1 MSAKRRKIVPG
12 HLLLISA
19 FSVIALLPMIFFG
32 VASSNDFA
40 QNFQRAAIIHDS
52 VASGSLSPPF
62 GAQTNGGLGDLAVR
76 FYPPMVYY
84 VLSAS
89 TFLAGEWYFGTL
101 ITYLLLFFAS
111 GLGVYLWA
119 LEAFS
124 AKTAII
130 AAGIFTFAPYH
141 LNVIY
146 NNGLI
151 AEFAALAVIPFCFL
165 FAARTISMRSVAS
178 IIGLSVSYALLILTH
193 LPSTIIVSICLAI
206 YSGMLIAR
214 QRLFAPLA
222 RLAIAVAFSAAASS
236 FYWVRMAPEIAWVK
250 HSGPEY
256 FSGIYD
262 YRRNFVFAPQNFFG
276 LGDDQLNLWL
286 ADLMLLAIILVTVP
300 SFYLFFKKHKKLST
314 PQIVLTVLFV
324 FSIFM
329 ATPPSGLV
337 WEYLPFLQRIQF
349 PWRWLGIISVVGS
362 LLGSYGLANFSSDQ
376 KHRIPVLA
384 TILFTIFLAF
394 FAFTSAFLVKGS
406 HYIPREE
413 FNSQI
418 SDLAAADS
426 YIGWLPIWASD
437 IPEKVSERVRTSGR
451 SVDIIEWTA
460 ANRSFLIGNGN
471 RGEAEIGTYFYPR
484 WQASVNR
491 NDVPVKYNSAGLIVI
506 DIPEGPAR
514 VNLTFREPAYI
525 TFAQIL
531 SVAIWFALLTTIMV
545 FLIKSLTE
553 RTRKTN

>member
-1 MSAKRRKIVPG
+1 M
-12 HLLLISA
+12 LISA
-19 FSVIALLPMIFFG
+19 FSVIATLPMILFG

-52 VASGSLSPPF
+52 IASGSLSPPF

-89 TFLAGEWYFGTL
+89 AFLAGEWYFGTL
-101 ITYLLLFFAS
+101 IAYLLLFFAS

-141 LNVIY
+141 INVVF

-151 AEFAALAVIPFCFL
+151 AEFAAFAVIPFCFL
-165 FAARTISMRSVAS
+165 FAARTISAKNVAS
-178 IIGLSVSYALLILTH
+178 ILGLTVSYALLILTH

-206 YSGMLIAR
+206 YSGMLIPR
-214 QRLFAPLA
+214 TRLFAPLA
-222 RLAIAVAFSAAASS
+222 RLGIAVALSAAASS
-236 FYWVRMAPEIAWVK
+236 FYWVRMAPEIGWVK
-250 HSGPEY
+250 HSGSEY
-256 FSGIYD
+256 FSGIYG
-262 YRRNFVFAPQNFFG
+262 YRRNFVLAPQNFFG

-286 ADLMLLAIILVTVP
+286 ADLMLLAIILIAVP
-300 SFYLFFKKHKKLST
+300 SFYFFFKKHKKLST

-349 PWRWLGIISVVGS
+349 PWRWLGIITVVGS
-362 LLGSYGLANFSSDQ
+362 LIGSYGLVNFSSHQ
-376 KHRIPVLA
+376 KQRIPVLA
-384 TILFTIFLAF
+384 TIVFAIFLSF
-394 FAFTSAFLVKGS
+394 FAFMSAFLVKGS
-406 HYIPREE
+406 HYMPREE

-418 SDLAAADS
+418 SGLAAANS
-426 YIGWLPIWASD
+426 YIGWLPIWVPD
-437 IPEKVSERVRTSGR
+437 FPQKVSERVRIIGR
-451 SVDIIEWTA
+451 NVDIIEWA
-460 ANRSFLIGNGN
+460 ASSRSFLIGNGKP
-471 RGEAEIGTYFYPR
+471 GEAEIGTYFYPR

-491 NDVPVKYNSAGLIVI
+491 IDVPVKYNSAGLIVI

-514 VNLTFREPAYI
+514 VNLTFREPAYV

-531 SVAIWFALLTTIMV
+531 SIVVWFALLTTIMV
-545 FLIKSLTE
+545 FLIKSRPE
-553 RTRKTN
+553 RIRRTD